1 VALALGIAQAMTI
14 LHQQVVTI
22 KNIMVRSSSTLCPQT
37 TLTGGASSLPSSPSM
52 PSDNHV
58 LSDAV
63 YADDVEWY
71 LMDATVKP

>member
-1 VALALGIAQAMTI
+1 
-14 LHQQVVTI
+14 
-22 KNIMVRSSSTLCPQT
+22 
-37 TLTGGASSLPSSPSM
+37 M

-71 LMDATVKP
+71 LMDATVKPWIFSTLTIEPSCS